1 VNAPIR
7 RLAGVVAVLFSALL
21 VASTWIQ
28 FVQAK
33 ELQERPDNRRTLLA
47 NYARERGQILVGG
60 TPIAKSTA
68 TKDELKWLRTYPQG
82 ELYSHV
88 TGFYSFTYGAGG
100 GVEGA
105 EDALLSGSSDKLFYR
120 RVSDM
125 LTGKTQTGASL
136 ELTIN
141 PAAQKAADKALG
153 DQRGA
158 VVALDPATG
167 EILAMVSHPAYNP
180 SVLSNHDNAKVA
192 AAWKDL
198 NADQYRPMVNRAIAG
213 NLYPPGSVF
222 KIVTAAAALESG
234 KFTEESVIPGPAN
247 LDLPQTS
254 VGLPNDNR
262 RACGPNNKTTL
273 THALEISCNTAFG
286 WLGMELGTQDFLAQA
301 AKFGVGDRLSVPMT
315 VTPSRIPSELDKPQ
329 LAQSA
334 IGQRDVQVTPMQVA
348 MISAAVANDGV
359 IMRPHLVRKVTS
371 SDLEVIDEPR
381 PEQLSQAISADTASA
396 LTRMM
401 QTVVRSGTGTA
412 AQISG
417 VSVAGKT
424 GTAQHGDGEAPHAW
438 FTGFAPA
445 DGRARVAVA
454 VVVEDGGS
462 LGNEAAGGRVAAPIA
477 KAVMQAVLGS

>member
-1 VNAPIR
+1 MNAPIR

-105 EDALLSGSSDKLFYR
+105 EDPLLSGSSDKLFYR

-180 SVLSNHDNAKVA
+180 SVLSNHDSSKVA
-192 AAWKDL
+192 ASWKSL
-198 NADQYRPMVNRAIAG
+198 NADGDRPMVNRSIAG
-213 NLYPPGSVF
+213 DLYPPGSTF

-234 KFTEESVIPGPAN
+234 KFTEESVIPGPAT

-254 VGLPNDNR
+254 VGLPNDDK
-262 RACGPNNKTTL
+262 RACGPDNKTTL
-273 THALEISCNTAFG
+273 IHALEISCNTAFG
-286 WLGMELGTQDFLAQA
+286 WLGMELGTKDFLAQA

-315 VTPSRIPSELDKPQ
+315 VTPSRIPSALDKPQ

-371 SDLEVIDEPR
+371 SDLEVIDEPG

-401 QTVVRSGTGTA
+401 QAVVRSGTGTA

-445 DGRARVAVA
+445 DGKARVAVA

-462 LGNEAAGGRVAAPIA
+462 LGNEAVGGRVAAPIA